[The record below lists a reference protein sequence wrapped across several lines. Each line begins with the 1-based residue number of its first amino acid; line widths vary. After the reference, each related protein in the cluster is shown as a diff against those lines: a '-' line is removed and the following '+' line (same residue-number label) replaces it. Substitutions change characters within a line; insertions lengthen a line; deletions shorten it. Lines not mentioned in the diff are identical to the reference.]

1 MLILCIILGI
11 ICVWRSCCPNP
22 IVVNSLASCKIPV
35 TSSTSGKSHAV
46 VNYLYICS
54 LQLNGRSYSNIVL
67 AGFNKKFLRNFLFG
81 WFFLMVCETQFV
93 FKGFR
98 TLVDHKNR
106 GLNNSRYCCM
116 YRFKVNLGL
125 SWPTLVQNYHLKI
138 ILHFLFSWRTN
149 SGAYA
154 QQVLVCNCSDWFFKI
169 SISHKL

>member
-1 MLILCIILGI
+1 M
-11 ICVWRSCCPNP
+11 
-22 IVVNSLASCKIPV
+22 
-35 TSSTSGKSHAV
+35 
-46 VNYLYICS
+46 
-54 LQLNGRSYSNIVL
+54 
-67 AGFNKKFLRNFLFG
+67 G
-81 WFFLMVCETQFV
+81 WFFLVVCETQFV
-93 FKGFR
+93 FKEFR

-106 GLNNSRYCCM
+106 DLNNSRYCCM

-169 SISHKL
+169 SISHNLYFSSSNILSWKYQLLLKCQLGSNIFFLYFYYFVAKSFAINSFEICVHWFKNQCNF